1 MDNSLHLVEAK
12 DLQVGMYVPMPKKID
27 VVGYRQKIDVYSVLK
42 DFSYIKKIC
51 IAINPLIRTL
61 VSKEIENTSN
71 NGRYRQVL
79 SEQYGVAKAYFY
91 EIVSRGNSISFQVAD
106 ELCQNN
112 KVDFSNLG
120 DIEIVVYGGGT
131 KNRSKSIKVP
141 KEINEDL
148 AYLAGI
154 LISDGHVSKNYIDFC
169 AFEEGVRDSVKEKL
183 LKIFGKFDSY
193 YQKIDAPPR
202 LKSHGLKRCS
212 IFGCSKCRPHSK
224 ECGFRET
231 LRHKEI
237 PSIIFNISKELQLE
251 FLRTYFLGDGT
262 LSKHNISFTTIS
274 RNLADQLL
282 YLLQSFGVM
291 ASLSERDPG
300 SNNLIVSKNRV
311 YTVSINSKK
320 DLLILKKVWQDHRNA
335 SLLQAKIE
343 SNHCSINRKFETIS
357 EDLVGLE
364 VKEIRNT
371 VCSGSDVYDFSVE
384 DDENFIAGFG
394 GLCCHNTDADVDGAH
409 IRTLLLTFFFR
420 FMHKLIENGNVYIAV
435 SPLYRVRKRGDHY
448 VYSEKELKELLSK
461 ITGNTDVQRFK
472 GLGEMNPEQLWET
485 TMNPKTRMLKK
496 VVIQDGV
503 KADEVFSKLM
513 GDNVEPRKQFI
524 AEHASEAQI
533 DI

>member
-1 MDNSLHLVEAK
+1 M
-12 DLQVGMYVPMPKKID
+12 
-27 VVGYRQKIDVYSVLK
+27 
-42 DFSYIKKIC
+42 
-51 IAINPLIRTL
+51 
-61 VSKEIENTSN
+61 
-71 NGRYRQVL
+71 
-79 SEQYGVAKAYFY
+79 
-91 EIVSRGNSISFQVAD
+91 
-106 ELCQNN
+106 
-112 KVDFSNLG
+112 
-120 DIEIVVYGGGT
+120 
-131 KNRSKSIKVP
+131 
-141 KEINEDL
+141 
-148 AYLAGI
+148 
-154 LISDGHVSKNYIDFC
+154 
-169 AFEEGVRDSVKEKL
+169 
-183 LKIFGKFDSY
+183 
-193 YQKIDAPPR
+193 
-202 LKSHGLKRCS
+202 KRCS